1 MPRGSTQRLCVEAP
15 LLPLR
20 GGAREDALVSL
31 LRLTRSGR
39 VGMALLAA
47 SSCVLLAM
55 GCAGSGPAGAPD
67 PSPFHLDP
75 FAQSHLDADDL
86 TTRELDDGTLIGQFV
101 IANKTEERL
110 AFQYKWL
117 WLDESG
123 IALNHAKQ
131 RWKVV
136 YLEPLEEK
144 IIQSRTSLADAE
156 KALIRI
162 AALSNAK
169 PAIQHREGSSNVAP

>member
-1 MPRGSTQRLCVEAP
+1 MTQ
-15 LLPLR
+15 
-20 GGAREDALVSL
+20 
-31 LRLTRSGR
+31 
-39 VGMALLAA
+39 LAA
-47 SSCVLLAM
+47 YLWVLFAI
-55 GCAGSGPAGAPD
+55 GCAASGPAGAPD

>member
-1 MPRGSTQRLCVEAP
+1 
-15 LLPLR
+15 
-20 GGAREDALVSL
+20 
-31 LRLTRSGR
+31 
-39 VGMALLAA
+39 MALLAA

-131 RWKVV
+131 RWKVA

-156 KALIRI
+156 KSLIRI
-162 AALSNAK
+162 AALSKAG
-169 PAIQHREGSSNVAP
+169 PSGRHREGRPNGAP